1 MDEIS
6 PLQFLCFRAWFD
18 RNQACFLFH
27 LPILTR
33 RPCVVYFD
41 QQMDASHVICLGVL
55 SSFSFTYGK
64 KEESS
69 SLVGHW
75 LSAPRDHDL
84 FTTRSLYI
92 TCNFILFC
100 HSAIQLIKVYPA
112 SYSVIIYIV
121 RVFILQAAWRAP
133 ICWSK

>member
-6 PLQFLCFRAWFD
+6 PPQFLCFGACFE

-64 KEESS
+64 KEERS

-75 LSAPRDHDL
+75 LSAPRDHDSNPVGVEHL
-84 FTTRSLYI
+84 SESFLASIKTM
-92 TCNFILFC
+92 FI
-100 HSAIQLIKVYPA
+100 
-112 SYSVIIYIV
+112 
-121 RVFILQAAWRAP
+121 
-133 ICWSK
+133 